1 MGKTIASLLPPTA
14 YAFGVDLLAHYE
26 KAGYGLTWANIG
38 EDGYSMARVLILLV
52 ADSVLYILLAWYLE
66 QVVPSEFGARQPP
79 WFLFSPSYWRTYTA
93 NEESVTYQ
101 KLNTTDTMDDIV
113 EGEIEPLFTDG
124 QEASIHI
131 QGLRKVFSDGKV
143 AVSGLT
149 LDFLEDHITAL
160 LGHNGA
166 GKSTTISMLTGLIQP
181 SSGDATIWG
190 RSILSNMDGIRSI
203 SFWRHATQATGGHG
217 YDRWLKSGVSG

>member
-1 MGKTIASLLPPTA
+1 MWHAEP
-14 YAFGVDLLAHYE
+14 
-26 KAGYGLTWANIG
+26 
-38 EDGYSMARVLILLV
+38 
-52 ADSVLYILLAWYLE
+52 
-66 QVVPSEFGARQPP
+66 
-79 WFLFSPSYWRTYTA
+79 
-93 NEESVTYQ
+93 Q

-131 QGLRKVFSDGKV
+131 QSLRKVYDDGKV

-181 SSGDATIWG
+181 SSGDAKIWG
-190 RSILSNMDGIRSI
+190 RSILSNMNDIRRCIFLTSWSSTEI
-203 SFWRHATQATGGHG
+203 SVIWN
-217 YDRWLKSGVSG
+217 

>member
-1 MGKTIASLLPPTA
+1 M
-14 YAFGVDLLAHYE
+14 
-26 KAGYGLTWANIG
+26 
-38 EDGYSMARVLILLV
+38 
-52 ADSVLYILLAWYLE
+52 WYNAL
-66 QVVPSEFGARQPP
+66 
-79 WFLFSPSYWRTYTA
+79 
-93 NEESVTYQ
+93 Q

-160 LGHNGA
+160 LG
-166 GKSTTISMLTGLIQP
+166 MLTGLIQP

-190 RSILSNMDGIRSI
+190 RSILSNRDDIRRCVFLTSWTFMEI
-203 SFWRHATQATGGHG
+203 IVIRN
-217 YDRWLKSGVSG
+217 

>member
-1 MGKTIASLLPPTA
+1 
-14 YAFGVDLLAHYE
+14 
-26 KAGYGLTWANIG
+26 
-38 EDGYSMARVLILLV
+38 
-52 ADSVLYILLAWYLE
+52 
-66 QVVPSEFGARQPP
+66 
-79 WFLFSPSYWRTYTA
+79 
-93 NEESVTYQ
+93 
-101 KLNTTDTMDDIV
+101 MDDIV

-190 RSILSNMDGIRSI
+190 RSILSNMDDIRRCVFLTSWTFMEI
-203 SFWRHATQATGGHG
+203 IVIRN
-217 YDRWLKSGVSG
+217 